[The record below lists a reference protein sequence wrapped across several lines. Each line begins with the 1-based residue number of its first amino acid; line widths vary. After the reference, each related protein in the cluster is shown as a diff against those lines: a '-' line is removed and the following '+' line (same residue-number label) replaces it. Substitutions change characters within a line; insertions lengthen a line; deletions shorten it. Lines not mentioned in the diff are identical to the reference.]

1 MAPPAQMAL
10 ACDNIRTSVRHLTSI
25 VVVNFALLLA
35 FMQAP
40 SLHIHP
46 HETAEPHEAGFLHT
60 HVAHFEAPLSN
71 QPEWR
76 DLDPDD
82 EPQFLNW
89 FLTSPTD
96 WRFTPVILTTS
107 KIVLPLPEVS
117 EWRTVMLKP
126 SAHDPSALNATRP
139 RAPPV

>member
-1 MAPPAQMAL
+1 
-10 ACDNIRTSVRHLTSI
+10 VRHLTSI
-25 VVVNFALLLA
+25 VVNLALLLA

-46 HETAEPHEAGFLHT
+46 HEATEHEAGFLHT
-60 HVAHFEAPLSN
+60 HVAHVESRLSN

-82 EPQFLNW
+82 ETQFLNW
-89 FLTSPTD
+89 CLTSPAD

-107 KIVLPLPEVS
+107 KIVLPPPEVS
-117 EWRTVMLKP
+117 EWRTVMLQP
-126 SAHDPSALNATRP
+126 SARDPSALNATRP